1 MPKYVIGDKIY
12 DTEKAEVI
20 CKNAVL
26 SIFSSYS
33 IIFGRNITQTKSG
46 TIYRTKKGAYFFE
59 CGAEGNAYTITEEQ
73 VEHYLKYHRYDKYAE
88 LFGELEEA

>member
-1 MPKYVIGDKIY
+1 MAKYVIDDKVY

-20 CKNAVL
+20 CKNAAPL
-26 SIFSSYS
+26 
-33 IIFGRNITQTKSG
+33 IFGRNIPQTKSG

-59 CGAEGNAYTITEEQ
+59 CGANAYTITEEQ
-73 VEHYLKYHRYDKYAE
+73 VKHYLKYHYYKKYAE